1 MNQNAYYHH
10 INGESYPCEVI
21 EETKT
26 QAWVRFPEEVAMEL
40 KLDVELWL
48 PRSYIKAEE

>member
-10 INGESYPCEVI
+10 INGERYPCEII

-26 QAWVRFPEEVAMEL
+26 QVRVRFPEEVAMEL
-40 KLDVELWL
+40 NLNTELWL
-48 PRSYIKAEE
+48 PKTHVKPE